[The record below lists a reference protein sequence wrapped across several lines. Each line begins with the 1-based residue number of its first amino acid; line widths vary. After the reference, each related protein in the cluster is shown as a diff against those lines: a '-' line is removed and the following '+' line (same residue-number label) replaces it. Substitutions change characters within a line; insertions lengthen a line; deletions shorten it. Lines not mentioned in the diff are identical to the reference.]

1 MNSLAFKIGVRLVA
15 YPALALAGL
24 SFFFFW
30 LYAHPKR
37 YPGAQTPAAFGLK
50 FEAVKLKTSDGV
62 ELDAWFVPNAA
73 SKKAVVICHG
83 YPMDKSDVLGLT
95 DFLARDFNLLYF
107 DFRATG
113 RSGGFFATG
122 GAREVRDIDA
132 ALDFLKGRGFAG
144 AGLFGFS
151 MGGAAALLS
160 KNPAVKARALDAPYA
175 DLAGQLDYIFA
186 GWGALRAP
194 LVTLMKGWSLLLM
207 GVNLGSVKPVANA
220 RAQGAPLLLVH
231 GADDTAVPAVNS
243 RVIKAAAPAAELW
256 LIERAGHGETRL
268 RAGEDYDRRLAAFFG
283 RNL

>member
-1 MNSLAFKIGVRLVA
+1 MNSLAFRIALRLIL
-15 YPALALAGL
+15 YPALAFAGL

-37 YPGAQTPAAFGLK
+37 YPGAQTPAVFGLK
-50 FEAVKLKTSDGV
+50 FEGVKLKTSDGV

-73 SKKAVVICHG
+73 SKKAVVVCHG

-95 DFLARDFNLLYF
+95 DFLAKDFNLLYF

-122 GAREVRDIDA
+122 GARETRDIDA
-132 ALDFLKGRGFAG
+132 ALAFLRERGFSG

-151 MGGAAALLS
+151 MGGATALLS
-160 KNPAVKARALDAPYA
+160 KNPAVQARALDSPYA
-175 DLAGQLDYIFA
+175 DLRGQLNYIFG
-186 GWGALRAP
+186 GWGRLRRP

-207 GVNLGSVKPVANA
+207 GVNINSVRPVSNA
-220 RAQGAPLLLVH
+220 EAYKRPLLLIH
-231 GADDTAVPAVNS
+231 GADDSAVPAVNS
-243 RVIKAAAPAAELW
+243 SAIKAAAPAAELW

-268 RAGEDYDRRLAAFFG
+268 RAGENYDRRVAEFF
-283 RNL
+283 RRSL